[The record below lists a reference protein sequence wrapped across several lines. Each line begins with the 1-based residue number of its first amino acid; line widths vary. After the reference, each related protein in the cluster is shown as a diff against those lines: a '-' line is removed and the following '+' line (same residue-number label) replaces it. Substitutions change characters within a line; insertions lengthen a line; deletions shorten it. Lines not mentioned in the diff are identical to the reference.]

1 MLKWFL
7 VSTDR
12 YVKLVALIAAL
23 GGLLFGYD
31 TGVMSGALLF
41 ISPEFDMTAHQEGWV
56 TSMLLVGA
64 AFGALFAGRAADA
77 LGRRMTLL
85 IGGAI
90 FVFGSIWCALADS
103 IFMLGAARTLLGVAV
118 GGVSIV
124 SPMYIA
130 EMVPPA
136 IRGRLVSLNTLM
148 IVVGQLVAYL
158 VNSALAGTGSWEW
171 MLGLAAVPG
180 LMLFVGMLFVTDSPV
195 WLISKGRVE
204 EARQVAGNLGMGLD
218 ELVPPE
224 SSRGTATEWSILK
237 STRWIRITVLL
248 AMLMGLT
255 QQITGVNAVVY
266 FAPTMMNQ
274 VGISTTNAV
283 YTSIVIGVVSVIA
296 CWVGLK
302 VVDRIGRKRL
312 LMIGLAGNIISLFIL
327 AVAYSFAD
335 GSFFFAMLSLFFMAT
350 FIAFQQAAVSPATW
364 LLISELVPAKV
375 RGLGMGIAGLS
386 LWVTNWAVAQYF
398 LPLVEWLTGP
408 VAFGVFGVLGIIA
421 LGYTRALVP
430 ETMGK
435 SLDEVGAEM
444 RKRYAR

>member
-1 MLKWFL
+1 M
-7 VSTDR
+7 STDR

-64 AFGALFAGRAADA
+64 AVGALTAGRAADA

-85 IGGAI
+85 IGGAV
-90 FVFGSIWCALADS
+90 FVVGSIWCALADS
-103 IFMLGAARTLLGVAV
+103 IVMLGAARTFLGVAV

-136 IRGRLVSLNTLM
+136 VRGRLVSLNTLM
-148 IVVGQLVAYL
+148 IVVGQLAAYL
-158 VNSALAGTGSWEW
+158 VNSALATTGSWEW

-180 LMLFVGMLFVTDSPV
+180 AMLFVGMLFVTDSPV
-195 WLISKGRVE
+195 WLVSRGRVD
-204 EARQVAGNLGMGLD
+204 EARTVAGNLGMSLE
-218 ELVPPE
+218 ELAPPE
-224 SSRGTATEWSILK
+224 SNRGTATEWSILK

-274 VGISTTNAV
+274 VGISTTNSV
-283 YTSIVIGVVSVIA
+283 YTSIVIGVVSVLA

-312 LMIGLAGNIISLFIL
+312 LMIGLAGNTISLFVL

-335 GSFFFAMLSLFFMAT
+335 GSFFFAMLSLFFMTT

-398 LPLVEWLTGP
+398 LPLVEWLTGS
-408 VAFGVFGVLGIIA
+408 VAFAVFGVLGIIA
-421 LGYTRALVP
+421 LGYTRTLVP

-435 SLDEVGAEM
+435 SLDEVGSEM
-444 RKRYAR
+444 RKRYDR

>member
-1 MLKWFL
+1 MN
-7 VSTDR
+7 TDK

-41 ISPEFDMTAHQEGWV
+41 ISPDFSMTSHQEGWV

-64 AFGALFAGRAADA
+64 AVGALVAGRAADA
-77 LGRRMTLL
+77 WGRRTTLL

-90 FVFGSIWCALADS
+90 FIIGSLWCALAGS
-103 IFMLGAARTLLGVAV
+103 IFALGAARTFLGVAV

-130 EMVPPA
+130 EVVPPA
-136 IRGRLVSLNTLM
+136 MRGRLVSLNTLM
-148 IVVGQLVAYL
+148 IVVGQLAAYL
-158 VNSALAGTGSWEW
+158 VNSALATTGSWEW
-171 MLGLAAVPG
+171 MLGLAAIPG
-180 LMLFVGMLFVTDSPV
+180 AMLLIGMLFVPDSPV
-195 WLISKGRVE
+195 WLVSRGRVN
-204 EARQVAGNLGMGLD
+204 EAENIAARLGMRLE
-218 ELVPPE
+218 ELTPPE
-224 SSRGTATEWSILK
+224 SSRGASTEWSVLK
-237 STRWIRITVLL
+237 ATRWIRITVLL

-266 FAPTMMNQ
+266 FAPIMMNQ
-274 VGISTTNAV
+274 VGISATNSV

-296 CWVGLK
+296 CMVGIK

-312 LMIGLAGNIISLFIL
+312 LLIGLAGNTISLFIL
-327 AVAYSFAD
+327 AGAYSFAN
-335 GSFFFAMLSLFFMAT
+335 GSVFFAMVSLFFMAT
-350 FIAFQQAAVSPATW
+350 FIASQQAAVSPATW
-364 LLISELVPAKV
+364 LLISELVPSQV

-408 VAFGVFGVLGIIA
+408 VAFAIFGVLGIIA
-421 LGYTRALVP
+421 MGYTRALVP

-444 RKRYAR
+444 HNRYAHK

>member
-1 MLKWFL
+1 MN
-7 VSTDR
+7 TDK

-41 ISPEFDMTAHQEGWV
+41 ISPDFSMTAHQEGWV

-64 AFGALFAGRAADA
+64 AVGALVAGRAADA
-77 LGRRMTLL
+77 WGRRTTLL

-90 FVFGSIWCALADS
+90 FIIGSLWCALAGS
-103 IFMLGAARTLLGVAV
+103 IFALGAARTFLGVAV
-118 GGVSIV
+118 GGVSIA

-130 EMVPPA
+130 EVVPPA
-136 IRGRLVSLNTLM
+136 MRGRLVSLNTLM
-148 IVVGQLVAYL
+148 IVVGQLAAYL
-158 VNSALAGTGSWEW
+158 VNSALATTGSWEW
-171 MLGLAAVPG
+171 MLGLAAIPG
-180 LMLFVGMLFVTDSPV
+180 AMLLIGMLFVPDSPV
-195 WLISKGRVE
+195 WLVSRGRVS
-204 EARQVAGNLGMGLD
+204 EAENIAARLGMRLE
-218 ELVPPE
+218 ELTPPE
-224 SSRGTATEWSILK
+224 SSRGASTEWSVLK
-237 STRWIRITVLL
+237 ATRWIRITVLL

-274 VGISTTNAV
+274 VGISATNSV

-296 CWVGLK
+296 CMVGIK

-312 LMIGLAGNIISLFIL
+312 LLIGLAGNTISLFIL
-327 AVAYSFAD
+327 AGAYSFAN
-335 GSFFFAMLSLFFMAT
+335 GSVFFAMVSLFFMAT
-350 FIAFQQAAVSPATW
+350 FIASQQAAVSPATW
-364 LLISELVPAKV
+364 LLISELVPAQV

-408 VAFGVFGVLGIIA
+408 VAFAIFGVLGIIA
-421 LGYTRALVP
+421 MGYTRALVP

-444 RKRYAR
+444 HNRYAHK

>member
-1 MLKWFL
+1 M
-7 VSTDR
+7 SADR

-64 AFGALFAGRAADA
+64 AVGALTAGRAADA

-85 IGGAI
+85 IGGAV
-90 FVFGSIWCALADS
+90 FVIGSIWCALADS
-103 IFMLGAARTLLGVAV
+103 IVMLGAARTFLGVAV

-136 IRGRLVSLNTLM
+136 VRGRLVSLNTLM
-148 IVVGQLVAYL
+148 IVVGQLAAYL
-158 VNSALAGTGSWEW
+158 VNSALATTGSWEW

-180 LMLFVGMLFVTDSPV
+180 AMLFVGMLFVTDSPV
-195 WLISKGRVE
+195 WLVSRGRVD
-204 EARQVAGNLGMGLD
+204 EARTVAGNLGMSLE
-218 ELVPPE
+218 ELAPPE
-224 SSRGTATEWSILK
+224 SNRGTATEWSILK

-274 VGISTTNAV
+274 VGISTTNSV
-283 YTSIVIGVVSVIA
+283 YTSIVIGVVSVLA

-312 LMIGLAGNIISLFIL
+312 LMIGLAGNTISLFVL
-327 AVAYSFAD
+327 AVAYAFAD
-335 GSFFFAMLSLFFMAT
+335 GSFFLAMLSLFFMAT

-398 LPLVEWLTGP
+398 LPLVEWLTGS
-408 VAFGVFGVLGIIA
+408 VAFAVFGVLGIIA
-421 LGYTRALVP
+421 LGYTRTLVP

-444 RKRYAR
+444 RKRYDR

>member
-1 MLKWFL
+1 MN
-7 VSTDR
+7 TDK

-41 ISPEFDMTAHQEGWV
+41 ISPDFSMTSHQEGWV

-64 AFGALFAGRAADA
+64 AVGALVAGRAADA
-77 LGRRMTLL
+77 WGRRTTLL

-90 FVFGSIWCALADS
+90 FIIGSLWCALAGS
-103 IFMLGAARTLLGVAV
+103 IFALGAARTFLGVAV

-130 EMVPPA
+130 EVVPPA
-136 IRGRLVSLNTLM
+136 MRGRLVSLNTLM
-148 IVVGQLVAYL
+148 IVVGQLAAYL
-158 VNSALAGTGSWEW
+158 VNSALATTGSWEW
-171 MLGLAAVPG
+171 MLGLAAIPG
-180 LMLFVGMLFVTDSPV
+180 AMLFIGMLFVPDSPV
-195 WLISKGRVE
+195 WLVSRGRIN
-204 EARQVAGNLGMGLD
+204 EAENIAARLGMRLE
-218 ELVPPE
+218 ELTPPE
-224 SSRGTATEWSILK
+224 SSRGASTEWSVLK
-237 STRWIRITVLL
+237 ATRWIRITVLL

-266 FAPTMMNQ
+266 FAPIMMNQ
-274 VGISTTNAV
+274 VGISATNSV

-296 CWVGLK
+296 CMVGIK

-312 LMIGLAGNIISLFIL
+312 LLIGLAGNTISLFIL
-327 AVAYSFAD
+327 AGAYSFAN
-335 GSFFFAMLSLFFMAT
+335 GSVFFAMASLFFMAT
-350 FIAFQQAAVSPATW
+350 FIASQQAAVSPATW
-364 LLISELVPAKV
+364 LLISELVPAQV

-408 VAFGVFGVLGIIA
+408 VAFAIFGVLGIIA
-421 LGYTRALVP
+421 MGYTRALVP

-444 RKRYAR
+444 HNRYAHK

>member
-1 MLKWFL
+1 MN
-7 VSTDR
+7 TDK

-41 ISPEFDMTAHQEGWV
+41 ISPDFSMTAHQEGWV

-64 AFGALFAGRAADA
+64 AVGALVAGRAADA
-77 LGRRMTLL
+77 WGRRTTLL

-90 FVFGSIWCALADS
+90 FIIGSLWCALAGS
-103 IFMLGAARTLLGVAV
+103 IFALGAARTFLGVAV

-130 EMVPPA
+130 EVVPPA

-148 IVVGQLVAYL
+148 IVVGQLAAYL
-158 VNSALAGTGSWEW
+158 VNSALATTGSWEW
-171 MLGLAAVPG
+171 MLGLAAIPG
-180 LMLFVGMLFVTDSPV
+180 AMLLIGMLFVPDSPV
-195 WLISKGRVE
+195 WLVSRGRVN
-204 EARQVAGNLGMGLD
+204 EAENIAARLGMRLE
-218 ELVPPE
+218 ELTPPE
-224 SSRGTATEWSILK
+224 SSRGASTEWSVLK
-237 STRWIRITVLL
+237 ATRWIRITVLL

-266 FAPTMMNQ
+266 FAPIMMNQ
-274 VGISTTNAV
+274 VGISATNSV

-296 CWVGLK
+296 CMVGIK

-312 LMIGLAGNIISLFIL
+312 LLIGLAGNTISLFIL
-327 AVAYSFAD
+327 AGAYSFAN
-335 GSFFFAMLSLFFMAT
+335 GSVFFAMVSLFFMAT
-350 FIAFQQAAVSPATW
+350 FIASQQAAVSPATW
-364 LLISELVPAKV
+364 LLISELVPSQV

-408 VAFGVFGVLGIIA
+408 VAFAIFGVLGIIA
-421 LGYTRALVP
+421 MGYTRALVP

-444 RKRYAR
+444 HNRYAHK

>member
-1 MLKWFL
+1 MN
-7 VSTDR
+7 TDK

-41 ISPEFDMTAHQEGWV
+41 ISPDFSMTAHQEGWV

-64 AFGALFAGRAADA
+64 AVGALVAGRAADA
-77 LGRRMTLL
+77 WGRRTTLL

-90 FVFGSIWCALADS
+90 FIIGSLWCALAGS
-103 IFMLGAARTLLGVAV
+103 IFALGAARTFLGVAV

-130 EMVPPA
+130 EVVPPA
-136 IRGRLVSLNTLM
+136 MRGRLVSLNTLM
-148 IVVGQLVAYL
+148 IVVGQLAAYL
-158 VNSALAGTGSWEW
+158 VNSALATTGSWEW
-171 MLGLAAVPG
+171 MLGLAAIPG
-180 LMLFVGMLFVTDSPV
+180 AMLLIGMLFVPDSPV
-195 WLISKGRVE
+195 WLVSRGRVN
-204 EARQVAGNLGMGLD
+204 EAENIAARLGMRLE
-218 ELVPPE
+218 ELTPPE
-224 SSRGTATEWSILK
+224 SSRGASTEWSVLK
-237 STRWIRITVLL
+237 ATRWIRITVLL

-266 FAPTMMNQ
+266 FAPIMMNQ
-274 VGISTTNAV
+274 VGISATNSV

-296 CWVGLK
+296 CMVGIK

-312 LMIGLAGNIISLFIL
+312 LLIGLAGNTISLFIL
-327 AVAYSFAD
+327 AGTYSFAN
-335 GSFFFAMLSLFFMAT
+335 GSVFFAMVSLFFMAT
-350 FIAFQQAAVSPATW
+350 FIASQQAAVSPATW
-364 LLISELVPAKV
+364 LLISELVPAQV

-408 VAFGVFGVLGIIA
+408 VAFAIFGVLGIIA
-421 LGYTRALVP
+421 MGYTRALVP

-444 RKRYAR
+444 HNRYAHK

>member
-1 MLKWFL
+1 M
-7 VSTDR
+7 STDR

-64 AFGALFAGRAADA
+64 AVGALTAGRAADA

-85 IGGAI
+85 IGGAV
-90 FVFGSIWCALADS
+90 FVVGSIWCALADS
-103 IFMLGAARTLLGVAV
+103 IVMLGAARTFLGVAV

-136 IRGRLVSLNTLM
+136 VRGRLVSLNTLM
-148 IVVGQLVAYL
+148 IVVGQLAAYL
-158 VNSALAGTGSWEW
+158 VNSALATTGSWEW

-180 LMLFVGMLFVTDSPV
+180 AMLFVGMLFVTDSPV
-195 WLISKGRVE
+195 WLVSRGRVD
-204 EARQVAGNLGMGLD
+204 EARTVAGNLGMSLE
-218 ELVPPE
+218 ELAPPE
-224 SSRGTATEWSILK
+224 SNRGTATKWSILK

-274 VGISTTNAV
+274 VGISTTNSV
-283 YTSIVIGVVSVIA
+283 YTSIVIGVVSVLA

-312 LMIGLAGNIISLFIL
+312 LMIGLAGNTISLFVL

-335 GSFFFAMLSLFFMAT
+335 GSFFFAMLSLFFMTT

-398 LPLVEWLTGP
+398 LPLVEWLTGS
-408 VAFGVFGVLGIIA
+408 VAFAVFGVLGIIA
-421 LGYTRALVP
+421 LGYTRTLVP

-444 RKRYAR
+444 RKRYDR

>member
-1 MLKWFL
+1 M
-7 VSTDR
+7 
-12 YVKLVALIAAL
+12 IAAL

-64 AFGALFAGRAADA
+64 AVGALTAGRAADA

-85 IGGAI
+85 IGGAV
-90 FVFGSIWCALADS
+90 FVVGSVWCALADS
-103 IFMLGAARTLLGVAV
+103 IVMLGAARTLLGVAV

-136 IRGRLVSLNTLM
+136 VRGRLVSLNTLM
-148 IVVGQLVAYL
+148 IVVGQLTAYL
-158 VNSALAGTGSWEW
+158 VNSALATTGSWEW

-180 LMLFVGMLFVTDSPV
+180 AMLFVGMLFVTDSPV
-195 WLISKGRVE
+195 WLASRGRVD
-204 EARQVAGNLGMGLD
+204 EARTVAGNLGMSLE
-218 ELVPPE
+218 ELAPPE
-224 SSRGTATEWSILK
+224 SNRGTATEWSILK
-237 STRWIRITVLL
+237 SARWIRITVLL

-274 VGISTTNAV
+274 VGISTTNSV
-283 YTSIVIGVVSVIA
+283 YTSIVIGVVSVLA

-312 LMIGLAGNIISLFIL
+312 LMIGLAGNTISLFIL

-398 LPLVEWLTGP
+398 LPLVEWLTGS
-408 VAFGVFGVLGIIA
+408 VAFAVFGVLGIIA
-421 LGYTRALVP
+421 LGYTRTLVP

-444 RKRYAR
+444 RKRYDR

>member
-1 MLKWFL
+1 MN
-7 VSTDR
+7 TDE

-41 ISPEFDMTAHQEGWV
+41 ISPDFSMTAHQEGWV

-64 AFGALFAGRAADA
+64 AVGALVAGRAADA
-77 LGRRMTLL
+77 WGRRTTLL

-90 FVFGSIWCALADS
+90 FVIGSLWCALAGS
-103 IFMLGAARTLLGVAV
+103 IFALGAARTFLGVAV

-130 EMVPPA
+130 EVVPPA
-136 IRGRLVSLNTLM
+136 MRGRLVSLNTLM
-148 IVVGQLVAYL
+148 IVVGQLAAYL
-158 VNSALAGTGSWEW
+158 VNSALATTGSWEW
-171 MLGLAAVPG
+171 MLGLAAIPG
-180 LMLFVGMLFVTDSPV
+180 AMLFVGMLFVPDSPV
-195 WLISKGRVE
+195 WLVSRGRVDQAQKVA
-204 EARQVAGNLGMGLD
+204 ARLGMRLE
-218 ELVPPE
+218 ELTQPE
-224 SSRGTATEWSILK
+224 SSRGASTEWSVLK
-237 STRWIRITVLL
+237 ATRWIRITVLL

-266 FAPTMMNQ
+266 FAPIMMNQ
-274 VGISTTNAV
+274 VGISATNSV

-296 CWVGLK
+296 CMVGIK

-312 LMIGLAGNIISLFIL
+312 LLIGLAGNTISLFIL
-327 AVAYSFAD
+327 AGAYSFAN
-335 GSFFFAMLSLFFMAT
+335 GSVFFAMVSLFFMAT
-350 FIAFQQAAVSPATW
+350 FIASQQAAVSPATW
-364 LLISELVPAKV
+364 LLISELVPAQV

-408 VAFGVFGVLGIIA
+408 VAFAIFGVLGIIA
-421 LGYTRALVP
+421 MGYTRALVP

-444 RKRYAR
+444 HNRYAHK

>member
-1 MLKWFL
+1 MN
-7 VSTDR
+7 TDK

-41 ISPEFDMTAHQEGWV
+41 ISPDFSMTAHQEGWV

-64 AFGALFAGRAADA
+64 AVGALVAGRAADA
-77 LGRRMTLL
+77 WGRRTTLL

-90 FVFGSIWCALADS
+90 FIIGSLWCALAGS
-103 IFMLGAARTLLGVAV
+103 IFALGAARTFLGVAV

-130 EMVPPA
+130 EVVPPA
-136 IRGRLVSLNTLM
+136 MRGRLVSLNTLM
-148 IVVGQLVAYL
+148 IVVGQLAAYL
-158 VNSALAGTGSWEW
+158 VNSALATTGSWEW
-171 MLGLAAVPG
+171 MLGLAAIPG
-180 LMLFVGMLFVTDSPV
+180 TMLFVGMLFVPDSPV
-195 WLISKGRVE
+195 WLVSRGRVDQAE
-204 EARQVAGNLGMGLD
+204 KVAARLGMRLE
-218 ELVPPE
+218 ELTPPE
-224 SSRGTATEWSILK
+224 SSRGASTEWSVLK
-237 STRWIRITVLL
+237 ATRWIRITVLL

-266 FAPTMMNQ
+266 FAPIMMNQ
-274 VGISTTNAV
+274 VGISATNSV

-296 CWVGLK
+296 CMVGIK

-312 LMIGLAGNIISLFIL
+312 LLIGLAGNTISLFIL
-327 AVAYSFAD
+327 AGAYSFAN
-335 GSFFFAMLSLFFMAT
+335 GSVFFAMVSLFFMAT
-350 FIAFQQAAVSPATW
+350 FIASQQAAVSPATW
-364 LLISELVPAKV
+364 LLISELVPAQV

-408 VAFGVFGVLGIIA
+408 VAFAIFGVLGIIA
-421 LGYTRALVP
+421 MGYTRALVP

-444 RKRYAR
+444 HNRYAHK

>member
-1 MLKWFL
+1 M
-7 VSTDR
+7 STDR
-12 YVKLVALIAAL
+12 YLKLVALIAAL

-64 AFGALFAGRAADA
+64 AVGALTAGRAADA

-85 IGGAI
+85 IGGAV
-90 FVFGSIWCALADS
+90 FVVGSIWCALADS
-103 IFMLGAARTLLGVAV
+103 IVMLGAARTFLGVAV

-136 IRGRLVSLNTLM
+136 VRGRLVSLNTLM
-148 IVVGQLVAYL
+148 IVVGQLAAYL
-158 VNSALAGTGSWEW
+158 VNSALATTGSWEW

-180 LMLFVGMLFVTDSPV
+180 AMLFVGMLFVTDSPV
-195 WLISKGRVE
+195 WLVSRGRVD
-204 EARQVAGNLGMGLD
+204 EARTVAGNLGMSLE
-218 ELVPPE
+218 ELAPPE
-224 SSRGTATEWSILK
+224 SNRGTATEWSILK

-274 VGISTTNAV
+274 VGISTTNSV
-283 YTSIVIGVVSVIA
+283 YTSIVIGVVSVLA

-312 LMIGLAGNIISLFIL
+312 LMIGLAGNTISLFVL

-335 GSFFFAMLSLFFMAT
+335 GSFFFAMLSLFFMTT

-398 LPLVEWLTGP
+398 LPLVEWLTGS
-408 VAFGVFGVLGIIA
+408 VAFAVFGVLGIIA
-421 LGYTRALVP
+421 LGYTRTLVP

-435 SLDEVGAEM
+435 SLDEVGSEM
-444 RKRYAR
+444 RKRYDR

>member
-1 MLKWFL
+1 M
-7 VSTDR
+7 SNDR
-12 YVKLVALIAAL
+12 YVKLVAAIAAL

-64 AFGALFAGRAADA
+64 AVGALIAGRAADA
-77 LGRRMTLL
+77 LGRRTTLL
-85 IGGAI
+85 IGGAV
-90 FVFGSIWCALADS
+90 FVLGSIWCALADS
-103 IFMLGAARTLLGVAV
+103 IFMLGAARTFLGVAV

-136 IRGRLVSLNTLM
+136 IRGRMVSLNTLM
-148 IVVGQLVAYL
+148 IVVGQLLAYL
-158 VNSALAGTGSWEW
+158 VNSALAPTGSWQW

-180 LMLFVGMLFVTDSPV
+180 AMLFVGMLFVPDSPV
-195 WLISKGRVE
+195 WLVSKGHVDA
-204 EARQVAGNLGMGLD
+204 ARRVAGQLGMGLD
-218 ELVPPE
+218 ELAPPE
-224 SSRGTATEWSILK
+224 NSRGTATEFSVLK
-237 STRWIRITVLL
+237 STRWIRVTVLL

-274 VGISTTNAV
+274 VGISTTNSV
-283 YTSIVIGVVSVIA
+283 YTSIVIGVVSVLA

-312 LMIGLAGNIISLFIL
+312 LMIGLAGNTVSLFIL
-327 AVAYSFAD
+327 AVVYSFAD

-364 LLISELVPAKV
+364 LLISELVPAQV

-408 VAFGVFGVLGIIA
+408 VAFAVFGVLGIVA

-444 RKRYAR
+444 RSRYDRG

>member
-1 MLKWFL
+1 MN
-7 VSTDR
+7 TDK
-12 YVKLVALIAAL
+12 YVKLVALTAAL

-41 ISPEFDMTAHQEGWV
+41 IGPDFSMTAHQEGWV

-64 AFGALFAGRAADA
+64 AVGALVAGRAADA
-77 LGRRMTLL
+77 WGRRRTLL

-90 FVFGSIWCALADS
+90 FVIGSLWCAMAGSIFA
-103 IFMLGAARTLLGVAV
+103 LGAARTFLGVAV

-130 EMVPPA
+130 EVVPPA
-136 IRGRLVSLNTLM
+136 LRGRLVSLNTLM
-148 IVVGQLVAYL
+148 IVVGQLAAYL
-158 VNSALAGTGSWEW
+158 VNSALATLGSWEW

-180 LMLFVGMLFVTDSPV
+180 AMLFVGMLFVPDSPA
-195 WLISKGRVE
+195 WLVSQGHKI
-204 EARQVAGNLGMGLD
+204 EAEKVAARLGMRLE
-218 ELVPPE
+218 ELTPAE
-224 SSRGTATEWSILK
+224 STRGAATEWSVLK
-237 STRWIRITVLL
+237 ASRWIRITVLL

-266 FAPTMMNQ
+266 FAPIMMNQ
-274 VGISTTNAV
+274 VGISTTNSV
-283 YTSIVIGVVSVIA
+283 YTSIVIGVVSVVA
-296 CWVGLK
+296 CMVGIK

-312 LMIGLAGNIISLFIL
+312 LLIGLAGNTVSLFIL
-327 AVAYSFAD
+327 AGAYSFAK
-335 GSFFFAMLSLFFMAT
+335 GSVFFAMVSLFFMAT
-350 FIAFQQAAVSPATW
+350 FIASQQAAVSPATW
-364 LLISELVPAKV
+364 LLISELVPTQV

-408 VAFGVFGVLGIIA
+408 IAFAVFGVLGIVA
-421 LGYTRALVP
+421 MGYTRALVP

-435 SLDEVGAEM
+435 SLDGVGAEM
-444 RKRYAR
+444 RERYAHK

>member
-1 MLKWFL
+1 MN
-7 VSTDR
+7 TDK

-41 ISPEFDMTAHQEGWV
+41 ISPDFSMTSHQEGWV

-64 AFGALFAGRAADA
+64 AVGALVAGRAADA
-77 LGRRMTLL
+77 WGRRTTLL

-90 FVFGSIWCALADS
+90 FIIGSLWCALASS
-103 IFMLGAARTLLGVAV
+103 IFALGAARTFLGVAV

-130 EMVPPA
+130 EVVPPA
-136 IRGRLVSLNTLM
+136 MRGRLVSLNTLM
-148 IVVGQLVAYL
+148 IVVGQLAAYL
-158 VNSALAGTGSWEW
+158 VNSALATTGSWEW
-171 MLGLAAVPG
+171 MLGLAAIPG
-180 LMLFVGMLFVTDSPV
+180 AMLLIGMLFVPDSPV
-195 WLISKGRVE
+195 WLVSRGRVS
-204 EARQVAGNLGMGLD
+204 EAENIAARLGMRLE
-218 ELVPPE
+218 ELTPPE
-224 SSRGTATEWSILK
+224 SSRGASTEWSVLK
-237 STRWIRITVLL
+237 ATRWIRITVLL
-248 AMLMGLT
+248 AILMGLT

-266 FAPTMMNQ
+266 FAPIMMNQ
-274 VGISTTNAV
+274 VGISATNSV

-296 CWVGLK
+296 CMVGIK

-312 LMIGLAGNIISLFIL
+312 LLIGLAGNTISLFIL
-327 AVAYSFAD
+327 AGAYSFAN
-335 GSFFFAMLSLFFMAT
+335 GSVFFAMVSLFFMAT
-350 FIAFQQAAVSPATW
+350 FIASQQAAVSPATW
-364 LLISELVPAKV
+364 LLISELVPSQV

-408 VAFGVFGVLGIIA
+408 VAFAIFGVLGIIA
-421 LGYTRALVP
+421 MGYTRALVP

-444 RKRYAR
+444 HNRYAHK